1 MKRDTQGFSLMEL
14 MIALAIVSILAAIA
28 IPAYTEHMNK
38 TRRTDGKAALLEWSQ
53 KLERCYS
60 MYNSFNHA
68 DCSVAGSLPVNSAE
82 GYYQITGAIAS
93 NTYTLTATPVSGGP
107 QEGDADC
114 TTLTINHL
122 NQKGATGA
130 DTSRCW

>member
-1 MKRDTQGFSLMEL
+1 
-14 MIALAIVSILAAIA
+14 LAAIA
-28 IPAYTEHMNK
+28 IPAYNEHMNK

-60 MYNSFNHA
+60 MYNSFTHA
-68 DCSVAGSLPVNSAE
+68 DCGVAGDLPVNSPE
-82 GYYQITGAIAS
+82 GYYQITGTIAS

-107 QEGDADC
+107 QDGDDDC

-130 DTSRCW
+130 NTAKCW